1 MSCIITRKSR
11 ASIWGKL
18 HHCQTYIR
26 HINHHRKYTACSS
39 RDSFAYSESRH
50 DSYPQFPRSWQG
62 TRGLQTRSHRKK
74 KRLHFKSLAL
84 LKQARLT
91 SNDEL
96 LFLFL
101 NVDIVPRN
109 TIPGKL
115 AYISKSKCVRIIA
128 IKTEWTQIH
137 FLFATF
143 LVAVVR
149 LELKVPSKNSELPTC
164 FC

>member
-1 MSCIITRKSR
+1 M
-11 ASIWGKL
+11 
-18 HHCQTYIR
+18 
-26 HINHHRKYTACSS
+26 
-39 RDSFAYSESRH
+39 
-50 DSYPQFPRSWQG
+50 PQFDKLLRKCPKSFDQG
-62 TRGLQTRSHRKK
+62 CRSHRKK

-115 AYISKSKCVRIIA
+115 AYISKSKWVRIIA
-128 IKTEWTQIH
+128 IKTE
-137 FLFATF
+137 
-143 LVAVVR
+143 
-149 LELKVPSKNSELPTC
+149 
-164 FC
+164 